1 MNQDLI
7 KQAWPK
13 YIVKFLNVCE
23 VDLINFT
30 FPFTDLMTDDLKSF
44 NLTRNTIMCRGVL
57 FALQIWFAVFDVTS
71 SNGVSTVKGLFV
83 HVHLYKCV

>member
-1 MNQDLI
+1 
-7 KQAWPK
+7 
-13 YIVKFLNVCE
+13 
-23 VDLINFT
+23 
-30 FPFTDLMTDDLKSF
+30 
-44 NLTRNTIMCRGVL
+44 MCRGVL